1 MKITKLLIRNFLL
14 LLLFWILL
22 FEVQR
27 LVFSTIHY
35 DVFGKAGIDFPLI
48 FIYSLRLDLA
58 TGGFLSIL
66 PLFFIFLLKFHH
78 HKWLRLLFYVVFGIE
93 ILAVSIIHS
102 AEINAYFEWNHK
114 LTSRVFMHLSNPDEV
129 FRTADYSMTVY
140 FSLLLIFE
148 GVVAYYIA
156 KKLLPIR
163 RFDVVA
169 KNWKER
175 SLLVLVLPFLIGFC
189 FLFARGGWQQI
200 PINIDSSCFSK
211 EHKLNDVS
219 INSTYFFGNSYFLYL
234 KTDFSDIL
242 PKMEEKKAEK
252 TVKSLFDFDRNHDNY
267 ILNDSK
273 PNVVF
278 VILESWTANAIGC
291 LSNTKGATPN
301 FDRLAKQGVLFS
313 NIYATNTTSEI
324 GNTSI
329 LAGYPGIPEVAI
341 SLYPEKHRKIKSV
354 NQLLKPYGYFSSY
367 TFAGD
372 LKYGNIESFIVEHQ
386 FNEVLDEDDFP
397 PGLEHGKLT
406 YHDKDLFKFF
416 LQEINASKAP
426 FMQCAFT
433 GSTHAPFDYPKNGHE
448 KWTGVEA
455 DFMNAIQY
463 SDKCIADFIKKAK
476 KEKWYKNTVFVFVA
490 DHSHGSPE
498 FPEPYSTKF
507 FRIPIL
513 IYGDPVIKSKRGSV
527 YKNIGSQA
535 DLATTLL
542 HQLRV
547 KTDAL
552 KFSKDLL
559 SPNVKEFA
567 FHATIRGYGFINP
580 NGSLL
585 YNFDSKSYTEN
596 TFPKAQF
603 QKSKSHSEALFLE
616 YFKNFDGLDKKS
628 NMKKPY

>member
-1 MKITKLLIRNFLL
+1 
-14 LLLFWILL
+14 
-22 FEVQR
+22 
-27 LVFSTIHY
+27 
-35 DVFGKAGIDFPLI
+35 
-48 FIYSLRLDLA
+48 
-58 TGGFLSIL
+58 
-66 PLFFIFLLKFHH
+66 
-78 HKWLRLLFYVVFGIE
+78 
-93 ILAVSIIHS
+93 
-102 AEINAYFEWNHK
+102 
-114 LTSRVFMHLSNPDEV
+114 MHLSNPDEV

-140 FSLLLIFE
+140 FSLLLILE
-148 GVVAYYIA
+148 GFIAYYIA

-175 SLLVLVLPFLIGFC
+175 SFLVLVLPFLIGFC

-200 PINIDSSCFSK
+200 PINIDSACFSK

-219 INSTYFFGNSYFLYL
+219 INSTYFFGNSYFLYM

-242 PKMEEKKAEK
+242 PKMAEKAAEK
-252 TVKSLFDFDRNHDNY
+252 TVQSLFDFDRNHDNY

-301 FDRLAKQGVLFS
+301 FDKMAKQGVLFS

-354 NQLLKPYGYFSSY
+354 NQLLKPHGYFSSY

-386 FNEVLDEDDFP
+386 FDEVLDEDDFP

-416 LQEINASKAP
+416 LQEINASKSP

-433 GSTHAPFDYPKNGHE
+433 GSTHAPFDYPKTGKE
-448 KWTGVEA
+448 KWKGTEA
-455 DFMNAIQY
+455 DFMNSIQY
-463 SDKCIADFIKKAK
+463 SDKCIADFIKNAK

-513 IYGDPVIKSKRGSV
+513 IYGDPIIKSKRGSV

>member
-1 MKITKLLIRNFLL
+1 
-14 LLLFWILL
+14 
-22 FEVQR
+22 
-27 LVFSTIHY
+27 
-35 DVFGKAGIDFPLI
+35 
-48 FIYSLRLDLA
+48 LRLDLA
-58 TGGFLSIL
+58 TAAFLSVI
-66 PLFFIFLLKFHH
+66 PLFFIFFLKFYN
-78 HKWLRLLFYVVFGIE
+78 HKLLRLLFYLVFGLE

-129 FRTADYSMTVY
+129 FRTADYSMTIY
-140 FSLLLIFE
+140 FSLFLILE
-148 GVVAYYIA
+148 GFVAYYLT
-156 KKLLPIR
+156 KKLLPTN
-163 RFDVVA
+163 RFSLIA
-169 KNWKER
+169 ENWKDR
-175 SLLVLVLPFLIGFC
+175 SFLLSTFPILIGFC

-200 PINIDSSCFSK
+200 PINIDSACFSN

-219 INSTYFFGNSYFLYL
+219 INSTYFFGNSYFLYM
-234 KTDFSDIL
+234 KTDFRDIL
-242 PKMEEKKAEK
+242 PNIRGEKAEK
-252 TVKSLFDFDRNHDNY
+252 IVKSLFDYDRNHSNY
-267 ILNDSK
+267 ILEDGK
-273 PNVVF
+273 PNLVF

-291 LSNTKGATPN
+291 LSNTKGATPH
-301 FDRLAKQGVLFS
+301 FDKLAKKGVLFS
-313 NIYATNTTSEI
+313 NVYATNTTSEI

-341 SLYPEKHRKIKSV
+341 SLYPEKHRKIKSI

-386 FNEVLDEDDFP
+386 FDKVLDEDDFP

-416 LQEINASKAP
+416 LREINLSKTP

-433 GSTHAPFDYPKNGHE
+433 GSTHAPFDYPKSGTE
-448 KWTGVEA
+448 KWTGTEA
-455 DFMNAIQY
+455 DFMNSIQY
-463 SDKCIADFIKKAK
+463 SDKCIGEFIKNAK

-513 IYGDPVIKSKRGSV
+513 IYGEPVLKSKRGFV
-527 YKNIGSQA
+527 CENIGSQA
-535 DLATTLL
+535 DLAATLL
-542 HQLRV
+542 HQLRI
-547 KTDAL
+547 KSDAL

-559 SPNVKEFA
+559 SSNVKQFA

-580 NGSLL
+580 SGSLL
-585 YNFDSKSYTEN
+585 YNFDSKNFTEN
-596 TFPKAQF
+596 TFSKSEF
-603 QKSKSHSEALFLE
+603 IKSKKHSEALFLQ
-616 YFKNFDGLDKKS
+616 FFNDFDALDRRRGAIR
-628 NMKKPY
+628 

>member
-1 MKITKLLIRNFLL
+1 VKITKILIRNFFLL
-14 LLLFWILL
+14 LVFWVLF
-22 FEVQR
+22 FDVQR
-27 LVFSTIHY
+27 ILFSLIHY
-35 DVFGKAGIDFPLI
+35 DVFEKAGVSFPLI
-48 FIYSLRLDLA
+48 FINSLRLDLA
-58 TGGFLSIL
+58 TTGFLSVI
-66 PLFFIFLLKFHH
+66 PLLFVFLLKFYN
-78 HKWLRLLFYVVFGIE
+78 HKWLRILFYTIFGIE

-129 FRTADYSMTVY
+129 FRTADYSVTIY
-140 FSLLLIFE
+140 FMLFLLFE
-148 GVVAYYIA
+148 GIVAYFLI
-156 KKLLPIR
+156 KKLLPSR
-163 RFDVVA
+163 RFEIVA
-169 KNWKER
+169 TNWKDR
-175 SLLVLVLPFLIGFC
+175 YFLLLTFPLLIGFC

-200 PINIDSSCFSK
+200 PINIDSACFSN

-219 INSTYFFGNSYFLYL
+219 INSTYFFGNSYFLYM

-242 PKMEEKKAEK
+242 PKIEEKKADK
-252 TVKSLFDFDRNHDNY
+252 LVQSLFNFDRNHNNY
-267 ILNDSK
+267 ILTDTK
-273 PNVVF
+273 PNLVF
-278 VILESWTANAIGC
+278 IILESWTAN
-291 LSNTKGATPN
+291 
-301 FDRLAKQGVLFS
+301 
-313 NIYATNTTSEI
+313 ATNTTSEI

-341 SLYPEKHRKIKSV
+341 SLYPEKHRKIKSI

-386 FNEVLDEDDFP
+386 FNRVLDEDDFP
-397 PGLEHGKLT
+397 AGLEHGKLT

-416 LQEINASKAP
+416 LQEINASKSP
-426 FMQCAFT
+426 FMQCALT
-433 GSTHAPFDYPKNGHE
+433 GSTHAPFDYPKTGKE
-448 KWTGVEA
+448 KWKGTEA
-455 DFMNAIQY
+455 DFMNSIQY
-463 SDKCIADFIKKAK
+463 SDKCIGDFIKKAK
-476 KEKWYKNTVFVFVA
+476 KEKWYKYTVFVFVA

-513 IYGDPVIKSKRGSV
+513 IYGEPVLKSKRGSV

-535 DLATTLL
+535 DLAATLL

-559 SPNVKEFA
+559 SPNVKQFA
-567 FHATIRGYGFINP
+567 FHATIRGYGFIDP

-585 YNFDSKSYTEN
+585 YNFDSKNYTEN
-596 TFPKAQF
+596 TFTKTQF
-603 QKSKSHSEALFLE
+603 LKSKRHSEALFLE
-616 YFKNFDGLDKKS
+616 YFKNFDGLDKK
-628 NMKKPY
+628 

>member
-1 MKITKLLIRNFLL
+1 MKIITILTRNYLLF
-14 LLLFWILL
+14 LLFWIL
-22 FEVQR
+22 FFDAQR
-27 LVFSTIHY
+27 LLFSVIHF
-35 DVFGKAGIDFPLI
+35 DVFEKSGISFPLI

-58 TGGFLSIL
+58 TAGFLSAI
-66 PLFFIFLLKFHH
+66 PLFFLLLLKFHN
-78 HKWLRLLFYVVFGIE
+78 HKWLRLLFYGIVGLE

-129 FRTADYSMTVY
+129 FRTADYAMTLY
-140 FSLLLIFE
+140 FSLFLIFE
-148 GVVAYYIA
+148 GFVAFYLI
-156 KKLLPIR
+156 KKLLPAR
-163 RFDVVA
+163 RLESVA
-169 KNWKER
+169 ESWKER
-175 SLLVLVLPFLIGFC
+175 LFLILSLPFLLGFC

-200 PINIDSSCFSK
+200 PINIDSACFSN

-219 INSTYFFGNSYFLYL
+219 INSTYFFGNSYFLYM
-234 KTDFSDIL
+234 KTDFSDLL
-242 PKMEEKKAEK
+242 PKIEEKKAQKIVK
-252 TVKSLFDFDRNHDNY
+252 TLFNYNRNHSNY

-273 PNVVF
+273 PNLVF

-301 FDRLAKQGVLFS
+301 FDKLAKQGVLFS

-341 SLYPEKHRKIKSV
+341 SLYPEKHRRIKSI
-354 NQLLKPYGYFSSY
+354 NQLLKPYGYTSSY

-386 FNEVLDEDDFP
+386 FDNVKDEDDFP
-397 PGLEHGKLT
+397 SGLQHGKLS
-406 YHDKDLFKFF
+406 YHDKDLFKYFI
-416 LQEINASKAP
+416 QQINSSKTP

-433 GSTHAPFDYPKNGHE
+433 GSTHAPFDFPKTGKE
-448 KWTGVEA
+448 KWTGTEA

-463 SDKCIADFIKKAK
+463 SDQCIGDFLKKAK
-476 KEKWYKNTVFVFVA
+476 KQKWYKNTVFVFVA

-498 FPEPYSTKF
+498 HPEPYSTKF

-513 IYGDPVIKSKRGSV
+513 IFGEPVIKSKRGV
-527 YKNIGSQA
+527 NYTNIGSQA
-535 DLATTLL
+535 DLAATLL

-547 KTDAL
+547 KSDAI

-559 SPNVKEFA
+559 SPNVKQFA
-567 FHATIRGYGFINP
+567 FHATIRGYGFIDP
-580 NGSLL
+580 KGSLL
-585 YNFDSKSYTEN
+585 YNFDSKDYTEN
-596 TFPKAQF
+596 TFSKSTF
-603 QKSKSHSEALFLE
+603 QKSKEKSQALFLE
-616 YFKNFDGLDKKS
+616 YFKDFDGLDKK
-628 NMKKPY
+628 

>member
-1 MKITKLLIRNFLL
+1 MKIIKILIRNFLL
-14 LLLFWILL
+14 FLLFWILL
-22 FEVQR
+22 FDVQR
-27 LVFSTIHY
+27 LLFSVIHF
-35 DVFGKAGIDFPLI
+35 DVFEKAGISFPLI
-48 FIYSLRLDLA
+48 FIHSLRLDLA
-58 TGGFLSIL
+58 TAGFLSVI
-66 PLFFIFLLKFHH
+66 PLFFLLILKFYN
-78 HKWLRLLFYVVFGIE
+78 HKWLHLLFYLVVGVE

-129 FRTADYSMTVY
+129 FRTADYAMTVY
-140 FSLLLIFE
+140 FAIFLIFE
-148 GVVAYYIA
+148 GLVAFYLI
-156 KKLLPIR
+156 KKFLPTR
-163 RFDVVA
+163 RFESVA
-169 KNWKER
+169 ENWKDR
-175 SLLVLVLPFLIGFC
+175 VFLIITFPFILGFC

-200 PINIDSSCFSK
+200 PINIDSACFSN

-219 INSTYFFGNSYFLYL
+219 INSTYFFGNSYFLYM

-242 PKMEEKKAEK
+242 PKIDETKAEK
-252 TVKSLFDFDRNHDNY
+252 TVKSLFKFDRNHANY
-267 ILNDSK
+267 ILENSK
-273 PNVVF
+273 PNLVF

-301 FDRLAKQGVLFS
+301 FDNLAKQGVLFS

-341 SLYPEKHRKIKSV
+341 SLYPEKHRKIKSI
-354 NQLLKPYGYFSSY
+354 NQLLKPFGYSSSY

-372 LKYGNIESFIVEHQ
+372 LKYGNIESFIVEHEFDKVQ
-386 FNEVLDEDDFP
+386 DEDDFP
-397 PGLEHGKLT
+397 SGLEHGKLS
-406 YHDKDLFKFF
+406 YHDKDLFKYFK
-416 LQEINASKAP
+416 QQINSSKSP

-433 GSTHAPFDYPKNGHE
+433 GSTHAPFDFPKTGKE
-448 KWTGVEA
+448 KWSGTEA

-463 SDKCIADFIKKAK
+463 SDKCIGDFIKQAK

-513 IYGDPVIKSKRGSV
+513 IYGDPILKSKRGSI

-535 DLATTLL
+535 DLAATLL

-547 KTDAL
+547 KTNAL

-559 SPNVKEFA
+559 SPNVKQFA
-567 FHATIRGYGFINP
+567 FHATIRGYGFIEP
-580 NGSLL
+580 KGSLL

-596 TFPKAQF
+596 TFSKATF
-603 QKSKSHSEALFLE
+603 HKSKSNSEALFFE
-616 YFKNFDGLDKKS
+616 YFKNFDGLDKK
-628 NMKKPY
+628 NKP

>member
-1 MKITKLLIRNFLL
+1 M

-22 FEVQR
+22 FDVQR

>member
-1 MKITKLLIRNFLL
+1 MKITKILIRNFFLL
-14 LLLFWILL
+14 LVFWVLF
-22 FEVQR
+22 FDVQR
-27 LVFSTIHY
+27 ILFSLIHY
-35 DVFGKAGIDFPLI
+35 DVFEKAGVSFPLI
-48 FIYSLRLDLA
+48 FINSLRLDLA
-58 TGGFLSIL
+58 TAGFLSVI
-66 PLFFIFLLKFHH
+66 PLLFVFLLKFYN
-78 HKWLRLLFYVVFGIE
+78 HKWLRILFYTIFGIE

-129 FRTADYSMTVY
+129 FRTADYSVTIY
-140 FSLLLIFE
+140 FMLFLLFE
-148 GVVAYYIA
+148 GIVAYFLI
-156 KKLLPIR
+156 KKLLPSR
-163 RFDVVA
+163 RFEIVA
-169 KNWKER
+169 TNWKDR
-175 SLLVLVLPFLIGFC
+175 YFLLLTFPLLIGFC

-200 PINIDSSCFSK
+200 PINIDSACFSN

-219 INSTYFFGNSYFLYL
+219 INSTYFFGNSYFLYM

-242 PKMEEKKAEK
+242 PKIEEKKADK
-252 TVKSLFDFDRNHDNY
+252 LVQSLFNFDRNHNNY
-267 ILNDSK
+267 ILTDTK
-273 PNVVF
+273 PNLVF
-278 VILESWTANAIGC
+278 IILESWTAN
-291 LSNTKGATPN
+291 
-301 FDRLAKQGVLFS
+301 
-313 NIYATNTTSEI
+313 ATNTTSEI

-341 SLYPEKHRKIKSV
+341 SLYPEKHRKIKSI

-386 FNEVLDEDDFP
+386 FNRVLDEDDFP
-397 PGLEHGKLT
+397 AGLEHGKLT

-416 LQEINASKAP
+416 LQEINASKSP
-426 FMQCAFT
+426 FMQCALT
-433 GSTHAPFDYPKNGHE
+433 GSTHAPFDYPKTGKE
-448 KWTGVEA
+448 KWKGTEA
-455 DFMNAIQY
+455 DFMNSIQY
-463 SDKCIADFIKKAK
+463 SDKCIGDFIKKAK
-476 KEKWYKNTVFVFVA
+476 KEKWYKYTVFVFVA

-513 IYGDPVIKSKRGSV
+513 IYGEPVLKSKRGSV

-535 DLATTLL
+535 DLAATLL

-559 SPNVKEFA
+559 SPNVKQFA
-567 FHATIRGYGFINP
+567 FHATIRGYGFIDP

-585 YNFDSKSYTEN
+585 YNFDSKNYTEN
-596 TFPKAQF
+596 TFTKTQF
-603 QKSKSHSEALFLE
+603 LKSKRHSEALFLE
-616 YFKNFDGLDKKS
+616 YFKNFDGLDKK
-628 NMKKPY
+628 